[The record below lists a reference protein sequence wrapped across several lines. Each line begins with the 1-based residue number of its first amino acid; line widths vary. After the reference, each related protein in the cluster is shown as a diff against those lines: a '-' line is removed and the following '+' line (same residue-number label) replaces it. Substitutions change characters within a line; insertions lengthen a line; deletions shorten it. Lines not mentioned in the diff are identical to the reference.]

1 MREGIPGNYYAPGN
15 SAAIEA
21 VAREH
26 ADDAIDI
33 RANDDNSL
41 IRTLSKGEYKTGTVL
56 PNLAVEL
63 SISDGALFEPHDNTF
78 RWRSSRTGGLSLLSK
93 AEAHPVI
100 AFASVVA
107 LPLVLWWLITM
118 VIPNMADSL
127 VPFLPEHVVKEAS
140 EQSFAIL
147 EKSMLDESKLP
158 GNVKN
163 RINEAWQAALEQLAL
178 PKESYRLHFRASK
191 TLGANALAL
200 PDDAI
205 VVTDDLVL
213 LLAEKEDAL
222 LAVLLHETG
231 HIEHQHGL
239 KLVARSVA
247 TSIFFAIFFSDIEGA
262 GELVIGASASLLGS
276 AFSRDMEREA
286 DAYAI
291 EKLEALGKSPEAFA
305 EAMESFLTL
314 NGDSEHPLTKYLRS
328 HPGPRERIESAGTNE
343 AGQ

>member
-1 MREGIPGNYYAPGN
+1 MRGRIPGNYYAPGS

-41 IRTLSKGEYKTGTVL
+41 IRTLSKGEYKTGAVL
-56 PNLAVEL
+56 SNLAVEL

-78 RWRSSRTGGLSLLSK
+78 RWRSSRTGGQSLLSK

-118 VIPNMADSL
+118 AIPDMADTI
-127 VPFLPEHVVKEAS
+127 VPLLPERVAKEAGG
-140 EQSFAIL
+140 QIFAIL
-147 EKSMLDESKLP
+147 EKSALDESKLP

-163 RINEAWQAALEQLAL
+163 RINETWQAALEQLAL
-178 PKESYRLHFRASK
+178 PKEGYRLHFRASK
-191 TLGANALAL
+191 ALGANAFAL
-200 PDDAI
+200 PDGAI
-205 VVTDDLVL
+205 VVTDDLVP
-213 LLAEKEDAL
+213 LLAEKKDAL

-231 HIEHQHGL
+231 HVEHQHGL
-239 KLVARSVA
+239 KLVTRSA
-247 TSIFFAIFFSDIEGA
+247 ITGIFFAIFFGDIEGA
-262 GELVIGASASLLGS
+262 GELVIGASSSLLDS

-291 EKLEALGKSPEAFA
+291 EKLAALGKSPEAFA
-305 EAMESFLTL
+305 DAMESFLTL
-314 NGDSEHPLTKYLRS
+314 NGDSEHLLTKYLRS
-328 HPGPRERIESAGTNE
+328 HPGTRERIDSARRK
-343 AGQ
+343 